1 MLPNAWVGRYRT
13 SLGGSLTVPHQRAI
27 AEVAE
32 YSLVPAA
39 IAAAATRYQR
49 FREIEQLHLE
59 RMARHNLLVDW
70 TTEVRAIVLDARER
84 IREARVA
91 REDFRRQVR
100 EFVLALRKADKSLP
114 SALRRTRQM
123 VQLLETSGALRNDGG
138 WLEAEVLEWAIE
150 EFETIA

>member
-1 MLPNAWVGRYRT
+1 M
-13 SLGGSLTVPHQRAI
+13 TVPHQRAI

-32 YSLVPAA
+32 YSLVPAT

-100 EFVLALRKADKSLP
+100 EFVLALRKAGKSLP
-114 SALRRTRQM
+114 SALRHTRQM

>member
-1 MLPNAWVGRYRT
+1 M
-13 SLGGSLTVPHQRAI
+13 TVPHQRAI

-114 SALRRTRQM
+114 SALRHTRQM

-150 EFETIA
+150 EYETIA

>member
-1 MLPNAWVGRYRT
+1 M
-13 SLGGSLTVPHQRAI
+13 TVPHQRAI

-32 YSLVPAA
+32 YSLVPAT

-100 EFVLALRKADKSLP
+100 EFVLALRKAGKSLP
-114 SALRRTRQM
+114 SALRHTRQM

-138 WLEAEVLEWAIE
+138 WLEAEILEWAIE

>member
-1 MLPNAWVGRYRT
+1 M
-13 SLGGSLTVPHQRAI
+13 TVPHQRAI

-32 YSLVPAA
+32 YSLVPAT

-59 RMARHNLLVDW
+59 RMARHNLLVEW

-100 EFVLALRKADKSLP
+100 EFVLALRKADKALP
-114 SALRRTRQM
+114 SVLRHTRQM

>member
-1 MLPNAWVGRYRT
+1 M
-13 SLGGSLTVPHQRAI
+13 TVPHQRAI

-49 FREIEQLHLE
+49 LREIEQLHLE

-114 SALRRTRQM
+114 SALRHTRQM

>member
-1 MLPNAWVGRYRT
+1 M
-13 SLGGSLTVPHQRAI
+13 TVPHQRAI

-32 YSLVPAA
+32 YSLVPAT

-100 EFVLALRKADKSLP
+100 EFVLALRTADKSLP
-114 SALRRTRQM
+114 SALRHTRQM

>member
-1 MLPNAWVGRYRT
+1 MKVTHL
-13 SLGGSLTVPHQRAI
+13 RAI

-32 YSLVPAA
+32 YSLVPAT

-114 SALRRTRQM
+114 SALRHTRQL

-138 WLEAEVLEWAIE
+138 WLEAEILEWAIE

>member
-1 MLPNAWVGRYRT
+1 M
-13 SLGGSLTVPHQRAI
+13 TVPHQRAI

-32 YSLVPAA
+32 YSLVPAT

-59 RMARHNLLVDW
+59 RMARHNLLVEW

-114 SALRRTRQM
+114 STLRHTRQM

>member
-1 MLPNAWVGRYRT
+1 M
-13 SLGGSLTVPHQRAI
+13 TVPHQRAI

-32 YSLVPAA
+32 YSLVPAT

-114 SALRRTRQM
+114 SALRHTRQM

-138 WLEAEVLEWAIE
+138 WLEAEILEWAIE

>member
-1 MLPNAWVGRYRT
+1 M
-13 SLGGSLTVPHQRAI
+13 TVPHQRAI

-114 SALRRTRQM
+114 SALRHTRQM